1 MNEIEKLL
9 NELKS
14 MNTGSSDNSIKN
26 TKDLWSR
33 IGGGEHFSSL
43 GFSSQKELD
52 KFIADNPYSN
62 L

>member
-14 MNTGSSDNSIKN
+14 MNSGSDNSIKN

-33 IGGGEHFSSL
+33 IGSGEHFSSL

-52 KFIADNPYSN
+52 KFISDNPYSN
-62 L
+62 I